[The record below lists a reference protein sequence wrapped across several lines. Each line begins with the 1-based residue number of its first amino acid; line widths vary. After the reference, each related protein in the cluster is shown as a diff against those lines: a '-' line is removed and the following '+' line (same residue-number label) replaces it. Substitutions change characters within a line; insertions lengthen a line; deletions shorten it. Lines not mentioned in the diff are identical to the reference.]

1 MMIRDFLAPVP
12 ESIIEPFLDCHPQ
25 QLFSSM
31 LIHREVEGFPDLNGV
46 RIALLGV
53 MEDRGAINNPGCDGG
68 ANQIRKYLYPLFKG
82 RWDVTFAD
90 LGNIYKGETL
100 DDSYFALKDVVS
112 ELLRRNIIT
121 LIIGGSQDL
130 TYPVYRAYDVLEQ
143 TVNLVS
149 VDSRF
154 DLGEQGSALNSQN
167 YLSHVVLNKPYNLYN
182 YSNIGY
188 QTYFVN
194 QDELDLMERMFFDVV
209 RLGEIKAAIAEAEPL
224 LRNADLISFDMAAIR
239 QTDAPGTGFP
249 SPHGFSGED
258 ACALARYAGLSDKV
272 SCFSL
277 MEYNPNLD
285 NNHQTAHLAAHMLWY
300 FLEGYSNRK
309 EDYPFSSK
317 KDHTK
322 FTVLIEDGDHEL
334 TFYKSPKSE
343 RWWVEVPIE
352 MKTSQRHMMV
362 PCSHKDYLKALK
374 GEIPIRWWRAYQK
387 GM

>member
-1 MMIRDFLAPVP
+1 MINDFLAPVP
-12 ESIIEPFLDCHPQ
+12 ESILESFENSHPQ
-25 QLFSSM
+25 QLCTDM
-31 LIHREVEGFPDLNGV
+31 LIHREVEGFPDLSNI
-46 RIALLGV
+46 RIAILGV
-53 MEDRGAINNPGCDGG
+53 MEDRGALKNKGCDGG
-68 ANQIRKYLYPLFKG
+68 ADRIRQYLYPLFRG
-82 RWDVTFAD
+82 RWDAKMAD

-100 DDSYFALKDVVS
+100 EDTYFALKDVVA
-112 ELLRRNIIT
+112 ELLQRNIIP
-121 LIIGGSQDL
+121 IVIGGSQDL
-130 TYPVYRAYDVLEQ
+130 TYALYRAYDVLEQ

-154 DLGEQGSALNSQN
+154 DLGQQGESLDSQN
-167 YLSHVVLNKPYNLYN
+167 FLSHIVLNKPYNLYN

-194 QDELDLMERMFFDVV
+194 QEELDLMERMFFDVV
-209 RLGEIKAAIAEAEPL
+209 RLGEVKSAIDESEPF

-249 SPHGFSGED
+249 SPHGFSGEE

-272 SCFSL
+272 SCFSIL
-277 MEYNPNLD
+277 EFNPHFD
-285 NNHQTAHLAAHMLWY
+285 NRDQTAHLVAHMLWY
-300 FLEGYSNRK
+300 FLEGVNNRK

-317 KDHTK
+317 KDYTK
-322 FTVLIEDGDHEL
+322 FTVLIENGDHEL

-352 MKTSQRHMMV
+352 TQTSKKHTLV
-362 PCSHKDYLKALK
+362 SCSHRDYSKALQ

>member
-1 MMIRDFLAPVP
+1 MFRDFLAPVP
-12 ESIIEPFLDCHPQ
+12 ESVLEPFTESHEQ
-25 QLFSSM
+25 QIYSS
-31 LIHREVEGFPDLNGV
+31 LVIHRELEDFPDLKEI
-46 RIALLGV
+46 RIAIVGV
-53 MEDRGAINNPGCDGG
+53 MEDRAALNNAGCDGG
-68 ANQIRKYLYPLFKG
+68 ADKIRQYLYPLFKG
-82 RWDVTFAD
+82 RWDVKIAD
-90 LGNIYKGETL
+90 LGNIYKGETI
-100 DDSYFALKDVVS
+100 DDTYFALRDVVA
-112 ELLRRNIIT
+112 ELLKRNIIT
-121 LIIGGSQDL
+121 ILIGGSQDL

-149 VDSRF
+149 IDSRF
-154 DLGEQGSALNSQN
+154 DLGEQGGKLNSQN
-167 YLSHVVLNKPYNLYN
+167 FLSHIVLNKPYNLYN

-194 QDELDLMERMFFDVV
+194 QDELDLMERMFFDVL
-209 RLGEIKAAIAEAEPL
+209 RLGEIKASIAEAEPL

-239 QTDAPGTGFP
+239 QTDAPGTGYP

-258 ACALARYAGLSDKV
+258 ACALSRYAGLSDKV

-277 MEYNPNLD
+277 MEYNPKFD
-285 NNHQTAHLAAHMLWY
+285 NRDQTAHLAAHMLWY
-300 FLEGYSNRK
+300 FLEGFNNRK

-317 KDHTK
+317 KEHTK

-334 TFYKSPKSE
+334 TFFKSPKSE

-362 PCSHKDYLKALK
+362 PCSHKDYQKALM